1 MNIFKKFEE
10 QRQKAF
16 ENRLLTFYNKQ
27 AGLLKLP
34 SISTRSY
41 RLAENK
47 MFYTAQDPEELVR
60 FYTTRIKC
68 DGFVNNNHFYRRV
81 NASADT
87 VLMHYN
93 LAQRITSSMTNLL
106 FAKEPIITVKSGN
119 KEKDKQYMSKLED
132 ILKDNGKMKILLTGG
147 EMCSYS
153 GKVGFKINL
162 DSEVSEYPI
171 IQCYPAENLDTIEVY
186 GRVTDDIFKDYYKV
200 GDTTYALYSIYGK
213 GYIKYKL
220 CIEDY
225 DLRKDSEIIREVPL
239 DTLPETAGLSDVY
252 FYYKDGTPFDRKL
265 SVIINN
271 RNNGASDYEGCEDDF
286 IAIDE
291 TYSEMAT
298 FLRRSGIKIYV
309 PEIMMTK
316 NGNDNQLLPFNDF
329 ANKVTQIP
337 TSNPNWQGTE
347 IKRDVVAIYETL
359 KAYVDTMDSLIKRA
373 CQTAGISP
381 ATIGYEIGGAN
392 TSGEAIVVRERASIR
407 TRDEKLVR
415 WREGLQYL
423 FEVLLELTTLSSLGD
438 GRYAVDDLKKVN
450 VYVDFPEYAHDYS
463 LDTQLV
469 QSITQKYN
477 AGFITLRRAIKEL
490 YPQMEDIDIDEYV
503 KELKE
508 FQKERIE
515 LMQSLQTQTQFGSG
529 EDVSLE
535 SPEQKMKREE
545 GEKKAAMDY

>member
-60 FYTTRIKC
+60 FYTTRVKC

-93 LAQRITSSMTNLL
+93 LAQRITSSMVNLL

-171 IQCYPAENLDTIEVY
+171 IQCYPAENLDTLEVY

-225 DLRKDSEIIREVPL
+225 DLRKDSEIIKEVPL

-252 FYYKDGTPFDRKL
+252 F
-265 SVIINN
+265 
-271 RNNGASDYEGCEDDF
+271 
-286 IAIDE
+286 
-291 TYSEMAT
+291 
-298 FLRRSGIKIYV
+298 
-309 PEIMMTK
+309 
-316 NGNDNQLLPFNDF
+316 
-329 ANKVTQIP
+329 
-337 TSNPNWQGTE
+337 
-347 IKRDVVAIYETL
+347 
-359 KAYVDTMDSLIKRA
+359 
-373 CQTAGISP
+373 
-381 ATIGYEIGGAN
+381 
-392 TSGEAIVVRERASIR
+392 
-407 TRDEKLVR
+407 
-415 WREGLQYL
+415 
-423 FEVLLELTTLSSLGD
+423 
-438 GRYAVDDLKKVN
+438 
-450 VYVDFPEYAHDYS
+450 
-463 LDTQLV
+463 
-469 QSITQKYN
+469 
-477 AGFITLRRAIKEL
+477 
-490 YPQMEDIDIDEYV
+490 
-503 KELKE
+503 
-508 FQKERIE
+508 
-515 LMQSLQTQTQFGSG
+515 
-529 EDVSLE
+529 
-535 SPEQKMKREE
+535 
-545 GEKKAAMDY
+545 